1 MAAAVIPTNPSCQGP
16 SPDGKALL
24 PALSTGIQVAAL
36 TQSWS
41 RQAALSSLPNRDTG
55 THCLCNTPAVDFRP
69 GRLLRTWNSQNA
81 LQHAGWQNLGRVLP
95 WQREFFQCQGDRTS
109 EYSCTSFCSFLCS
122 LLLWQCLSHVLPAGA
137 ARKELNLRSRKYQKS
152 CTYQVPRSVPAG
164 RRQNSR
170 LKLLSL
176 NFSCSWLHTRV
187 ISCPMWGFT
196 RFSVHLATILS

>member
-16 SPDGKALL
+16 FPDGKALL

-41 RQAALSSLPNRDTG
+41 RQAALSSLPDRDTG

-69 GRLLRTWNSQNA
+69 GRLLRTWNSQNT

-137 ARKELNLRSRKYQKS
+137 ARKVKFKEQEVPKELHLPGSQISTCRKEAELQAQAFKS
-152 CTYQVPRSVPAG
+152 
-164 RRQNSR
+164 
-170 LKLLSL
+170 
-176 NFSCSWLHTRV
+176 
-187 ISCPMWGFT
+187 
-196 RFSVHLATILS
+196 